1 MKILYGVQGTGQ
13 GHISRARAM
22 VQALGRHD
30 VEVTWLFSGRRRQD
44 LFDMD
49 CFGDFEHRRGL
60 TFVTRNGRIRPFASL
75 ATNNLVEFA
84 RDVRS
89 LQLQAF
95 DLVVSDFEPVT
106 AWAGRRAGLRT
117 IGIGHQYAFGPRTPR
132 AGQSWWAERLLA
144 HFAPVMQPLGLHW
157 HRYGSNV
164 LPPILDL
171 PALPLSLGQQVLVY
185 LPFED
190 QDKVSELL
198 QRLPQQSFVQ
208 YAPGLQDG
216 QLANVT
222 RCQPGTERFKAHL
235 ASCRG
240 VICNSGFE
248 LISECLHWGKPVL
261 TRPLRGQMEQES
273 NARALADLGYARV
286 AAELTPRVLAQWLQQ
301 TGPAPRLAF
310 PDVAGALA
318 SWLAAGAATEPAAL
332 VRDLWLQTRA
342 APAQQVAPPATRRYH
357 GRWRG
362 SAAA

>member
-22 VQALGRHD
+22 AQALRRHD
-30 VEVTWLFSGRRRQD
+30 IEVTWLFSGRRRQD

-49 CFGDFEHRRGL
+49 CFGQFEHRRGL
-60 TFVTRNGRIRPFASL
+60 TFVTNDGQIRPIASL
-75 ATNNLVEFA
+75 AANNLAEFA
-84 RDVRS
+84 RDVRA
-89 LQLQAF
+89 LDPGAF
-95 DLVVSDFEPVT
+95 DIVVSDFEPVS
-106 AWAGRRAGLRT
+106 AWAARRAGIRT

-144 HFAPVMQPLGLHW
+144 HFAPVSQPLGLHW

-164 LPPILDL
+164 LPPIVDL
-171 PALPLSLGQQVLVY
+171 PALPLSRGQQVLVY

-198 QRLPQQSFVQ
+198 QCLPRQAFVQ
-208 YAPGLQDG
+208 YAPGLHDSE
-216 QLANVT
+216 LANVS
-222 RCQPGTERFKAHL
+222 RREPGTERFKAHL

-261 TRPLRGQMEQES
+261 TRPLRGQMEQQS
-273 NARALADLGYARV
+273 NALALAELGYAQV
-286 AAELTPRVLAQWLQQ
+286 ATELTPRILEQWLQQ
-301 TGPAPRLAF
+301 PGPAPRMAF
-310 PDVAGALA
+310 PDVADALA
-318 SWLAAGAATEPAAL
+318 TWLAAGATTEPAAL

-342 APAQQVAPPATRRYH
+342 TPTQLGASPSRPQHQA
-357 GRWRG
+357 RWRG
-362 SAAA
+362 TAPA

>member
-1 MKILYGVQGTGQ
+1 M
-13 GHISRARAM
+13 A
-22 VQALGRHD
+22 QALGRHD

-60 TFVTRNGRIRPFASL
+60 TFVTRDGRIRPIASL
-75 ATNNLVEFA
+75 AENNLVEFA

-95 DLVVSDFEPVT
+95 DLVVSDFEPVS

-144 HFAPVMQPLGLHW
+144 HFAPVTQPLGLHW

-164 LPPILDL
+164 LPPIIDL
-171 PALPLSLGQQVLVY
+171 PALSLSRGQQVLVY

-190 QDKVSELL
+190 QDRVSELL
-198 QRLPQQSFVQ
+198 QCLPQQAFVQ
-208 YAPGLQDG
+208 YAPGLQDS

-222 RCQPGTERFKAHL
+222 RCQPSTERFKAHL
-235 ASCRG
+235 ANCRG

-273 NARALADLGYARV
+273 NARALADLGYAQV
-286 AAELTPRVLAQWLQQ
+286 AAELTPRILAQWLRQP
-301 TGPAPRLAF
+301 GPAPRLAF

-318 SWLAAGAATEPAAL
+318 AWLAAGAATEPAAL

-342 APAQQVAPPATRRYH
+342 APIRLAAPPSRGENPGRLRGPAT
-357 GRWRG
+357 
-362 SAAA
+362 A

>member
-1 MKILYGVQGTGQ
+1 M
-13 GHISRARAM
+13 A
-22 VQALGRHD
+22 QALGRHD

-60 TFVTRNGRIRPFASL
+60 TFVTRDGRIRPIASL
-75 ATNNLVEFA
+75 AENNLVEFA

-95 DLVVSDFEPVT
+95 DLVVSDFEPVS

-144 HFAPVMQPLGLHW
+144 HFAPVTQPLGLHW

-164 LPPILDL
+164 LPPIIDL
-171 PALPLSLGQQVLVY
+171 PALSLSRGQQVLVY

-190 QDKVSELL
+190 QDRVSELL
-198 QRLPQQSFVQ
+198 QCLPQQAFVQ
-208 YAPGLQDG
+208 YAPGLQDS

-222 RCQPGTERFKAHL
+222 RCQPSTERFKAHL
-235 ASCRG
+235 ANCRG

-273 NARALADLGYARV
+273 NARALADLGYAQV
-286 AAELTPRVLAQWLQQ
+286 TTELTPRILAQWLRQP
-301 TGPAPRLAF
+301 GPAPRLAF

-318 SWLAAGAATEPAAL
+318 AWLAAGAATEPAAL

-342 APAQQVAPPATRRYH
+342 APIRLAAPPSRGENPGRLRGPAT
-357 GRWRG
+357 
-362 SAAA
+362 A

>member
-1 MKILYGVQGTGQ
+1 M
-13 GHISRARAM
+13 ARA
-22 VQALGRHD
+22 LDRHD

-44 LFDMD
+44 LFDMH
-49 CFGDFEHRRGL
+49 CFGEFEHRRGL
-60 TFVTRNGRIRPFASL
+60 TFVTRDGQIRPIASL
-75 ATNNLVEFA
+75 AANNLVEFA
-84 RDVRS
+84 RDVRALRLES
-89 LQLQAF
+89 F
-95 DLVVSDFEPVT
+95 DLVVSDFEPVS
-106 AWAGRRAGLRT
+106 AWAGRRAGIRT

-144 HFAPVMQPLGLHW
+144 SFAPVAQPLGLHW

-171 PALPLSLGQQVLVY
+171 PALPLSRGQQVLVY

-190 QDKVSELL
+190 QDRVTELL
-198 QRLPQQSFVQ
+198 QCVPEQAFVQ
-208 YAPGLQDG
+208 YAPGLQDS

-222 RCQPGTERFKAHL
+222 RCHPGTERFKAHL

-261 TRPLRGQMEQES
+261 TRPLCGQMEQQS
-273 NARALADLGYARV
+273 NAKALAGLGYAQV
-286 AAELTPRVLAQWLQQ
+286 ATELTPRAVAQWLRQP
-301 TGPAPRLAF
+301 GPAPSLPF

-318 SWLAAGAATEPAAL
+318 AWLAAGAVTEPAAL

-342 APAQQVAPPATRRYH
+342 GPARLAAQSCNGHCQDRPRSPAAGLRKF
-357 GRWRG
+357 G
-362 SAAA
+362 

>member
-22 VQALGRHD
+22 AQALDRHD
-30 VEVTWLFSGRRRQD
+30 VEVTWLFSGRRRQH

-49 CFGDFEHRRGL
+49 CFGEFEHRRGL
-60 TFVTRNGRIRPFASL
+60 TFVTRDGRIRPFASL
-75 ATNNLVEFA
+75 AANSLVEFA
-84 RDVRS
+84 RDVHA
-89 LQLQAF
+89 LQLEAF
-95 DLVVSDFEPVT
+95 DLVVSDFEPVS
-106 AWAGRRAGLRT
+106 AWAGRRAGVRT
-117 IGIGHQYAFGPRTPR
+117 IGIGHQYGFGPRTPR
-132 AGQSWWAERLLA
+132 AGQRWWAGRLLA
-144 HFAPVMQPLGLHW
+144 HFAPVSQPLGLHW

-171 PALPLSLGQQVLVY
+171 PALPLSHGEQVLVY

-190 QDKVSELL
+190 QDRVSELL
-198 QRLPQQSFVQ
+198 QCLPQQAFVQ

-222 RCQPGTERFKAHL
+222 RCQTATQRFKAHL

-273 NARALADLGYARV
+273 NAKALADLGYARV
-286 AAELTPRVLAQWLQQ
+286 AAELTPRVLAQWLRQP
-301 TGPAPRLAF
+301 GPAPRLVF

-318 SWLAAGAATEPAAL
+318 TWLAAGAATEPAAL

-342 APAQQVAPPATRRYH
+342 APTQPT
-357 GRWRG
+357 
-362 SAAA
+362 AAASNREYQSHSRGPAAA

>member
-22 VQALGRHD
+22 AQALAPHD

-49 CFGDFEHRRGL
+49 CFGEFEHRRGL
-60 TFVTRNGRIRPFASL
+60 TFVTRDGQIRPVATL
-75 ATNNLVEFA
+75 AANNLVEFA
-84 RDVRS
+84 RDVRA
-89 LQLQAF
+89 LQLEAF
-95 DLVVSDFEPVT
+95 DLVVSDFEPVS
-106 AWAGRRAGLRT
+106 AWAGRRAGVRT

-144 HFAPVMQPLGLHW
+144 HFAPVSQPLGLHW

-171 PALPLSLGQQVLVY
+171 PALPLGSGQQVLVY

-190 QDKVSELL
+190 QDRVSELL
-198 QRLPQQSFVQ
+198 QRLPQQTFVQ
-208 YAPGLQDG
+208 YAPGLRDE

-235 ASCRG
+235 AGCRG

-273 NARALADLGYARV
+273 NARALAELGYAQV
-286 AAELTPRVLAQWLQQ
+286 ATELTPQLLGQWLRQL
-301 TGPAPRLAF
+301 GPAPRLAF

-318 SWLAAGAATEPAAL
+318 TWLASGAATEPAAL

-342 APAQQVAPPATRRYH
+342 APAQHAASTANRQYQ
-357 GRWRG
+357 GGWRG
-362 SAAA
+362 PAVA